1 MSKTTRRIC
10 KIVAVAAFTAGSV
23 AAVPATFAGETP
35 VNQGD
40 MTVSFTQHPN
50 GEVGTEVITPEIPPV
65 TSGGRQASGR
75 AISQKNIETKVPGTF
90 AEAPTPRKAD
100 ASTAEKPKSDTSE
113 IEEGPKA
120 EETSDLEAPAPTAS
134 ETPKT
139 EKMPK
144 TEQASPEVGQARP
157 AIVIEEADFPAD
169 AKVNTIN
176 VFATGFQGVKV
187 GPRVQVSIYALNE
200 KRQITDDPIAS
211 LSIAAHQIVDGSFK
225 ATFNV
230 PAAQL
235 SDGASYALVAVSNPQ
250 ERGKDKLVALSSFVV
265 TESNIPAPDVPRP
278 DETPSPLEPPVF
290 DVPRPDETPSPLEPP
305 AFDVPR
311 PDETP
316 SPLESPAPDD
326 TLAPENAIINTEDAS
341 LDPNQEYNE
350 VTLTASGFTH
360 DSVAAGVQVA
370 IYRLDSS
377 GNITGEALATHDVP
391 ASSIMEGTF
400 TTEMSVL
407 SDRLLPGYVYAIV
420 ATSDPNGMVHQV
432 AVTTA
437 SISDENTPAPALPA
451 ATEDDNTTVRDNGD
465 GTTSVFSAEMRKD
478 GSVVVT
484 ESRVPSAQAPKVKV
498 GNTPVSAT
506 TLQSGQ
512 TVSTQGSTTPSH
524 NRGSAEASSSETVS
538 KSRLAHTGAENI
550 MGPAGLGAAA
560 LIAGLALT
568 VLRRRKP

>member
-35 VNQGD
+35 ADQGD

-50 GEVGTEVITPEIPPV
+50 GEVGTEVITSEMLPV
-65 TSGGRQASGR
+65 TSGERQASGR
-75 AISQKNIETKVPGTF
+75 AISQKNTETKVSGTS

-100 ASTAEKPKSDTSE
+100 TSTTEKPKSDTSE

-157 AIVIEEADFPAD
+157 AIVIEEADFPTD

-176 VFATGFQGVKV
+176 VFATGFQGAKV

-200 KRQITDDPIAS
+200 NRQITDDPIAS

-235 SDGASYALVAVSNPQ
+235 SDGAPYALVAVSNPQ

-278 DETPSPLEPPVF
+278 DETPSPLE
-290 DVPRPDETPSPLEPP
+290 
-305 AFDVPR
+305 
-311 PDETP
+311 
-316 SPLESPAPDD
+316 SPASDD

-370 IYRLDSS
+370 MYRLDSS
-377 GNITGEALATHDVP
+377 GNMTGEALAAHDVP

-400 TTEMSVL
+400 TTQMSVL

-420 ATSDPNGMVHQV
+420 ATSDLNGMVHQV

-465 GTTSVFSAEMRKD
+465 ERPASS
-478 GSVVVT
+478 
-484 ESRVPSAQAPKVKV
+484 APKCAR
-498 GNTPVSAT
+498 TAPWW
-506 TLQSGQ
+506 
-512 TVSTQGSTTPSH
+512 
-524 NRGSAEASSSETVS
+524 
-538 KSRLAHTGAENI
+538 
-550 MGPAGLGAAA
+550 
-560 LIAGLALT
+560 
-568 VLRRRKP
+568 